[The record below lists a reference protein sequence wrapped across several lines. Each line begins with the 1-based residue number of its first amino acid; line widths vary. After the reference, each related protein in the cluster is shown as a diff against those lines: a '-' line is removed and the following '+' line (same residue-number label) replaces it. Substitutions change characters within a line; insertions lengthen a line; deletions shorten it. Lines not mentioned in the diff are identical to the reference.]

1 MEPDSIPLQFDIGQ
15 PVVRTEDKR
24 LLSGGGQF
32 TDDTTIDGQVYAKFV
47 RSPIAHGVIKSID
60 TATAADLPGILAIYT
75 SDDLRSDGIGNI
87 PSGLPL
93 KNRDGSGY
101 IVPPRTGLAIDRVR
115 HLGEPIAV
123 IIAETTAQ
131 AQEAVEAVAIEFAPL
146 PVVTEAADAVN
157 EGAPQLHVEAPGNV
171 CLDFFVGDD
180 ETTNQAFARAAHV
193 TKLRIENTRMV
204 VNTIEPRS
212 VIGQYDRVSERFTI
226 HMPSQ
231 GVMGPRGTLAKA
243 IFNVEPEQIR
253 VISNDV
259 GGSFGM
265 KGAAFVEAISV
276 LYAARKLERP
286 VKWTADRSESFV
298 ADHQGRDSLIDAE
311 LALDAKGHF
320 LGLRIRGVGNCGAY
334 LTAMGP
340 APMTNVICR
349 NLISVYKTP
358 NFSYATKAIF
368 SNTVPTGPY
377 RGAGRPESKYIMEQL
392 VDKAAREMNIDRVE
406 IRRKNL
412 IPPDAFP
419 WKAPN
424 GQTYDSG
431 EFEAIMDVALE
442 GGAWSSFEDR
452 RTKSA
457 SNGKLRGISVSN
469 YLENTG
475 AAGELIDVRFR
486 DDGTVALVTGA
497 KDMGTSHRT
506 PFMQILSQHLGVPYE
521 KIEVIQN
528 DSDEMSPG
536 ASGSGGSK
544 TLVGAGNA
552 IVDAAGGVIELGKK
566 AAAHVLE
573 AAEVDIEFN
582 RGTFT
587 VAGTDRTIN
596 IMVLAEYLQEAGDL
610 PDGVPI
616 SLDYKAV
623 HDSSPSSFPNGCH
636 VCEVEIEPETGEVE
650 IQSYTVVDDFGVV
663 VNPLVVEGQV
673 HGGIAQGIGQIL
685 VENTVYDSDGQLLTG
700 SYMDYCMPRAD
711 DMCSFDF
718 STRNVPCVTNPLGV
732 KGCGEAGNGASMPA
746 VMNAI
751 LDALSV
757 KGITELSAPASPHR
771 IWQALQQ
778 VS

>member
-1 MEPDSIPLQFDIGQ
+1 
-15 PVVRTEDKR
+15 
-24 LLSGGGQF
+24 
-32 TDDTTIDGQVYAKFV
+32 
-47 RSPIAHGVIKSID
+47 
-60 TATAADLPGILAIYT
+60 
-75 SDDLRSDGIGNI
+75 
-87 PSGLPL
+87 
-93 KNRDGSGY
+93 
-101 IVPPRTGLAIDRVR
+101 
-115 HLGEPIAV
+115 
-123 IIAETTAQ
+123 
-131 AQEAVEAVAIEFAPL
+131 
-146 PVVTEAADAVN
+146 
-157 EGAPQLHVEAPGNV
+157 
-171 CLDFFVGDD
+171 
-180 ETTNQAFARAAHV
+180 
-193 TKLRIENTRMV
+193 
-204 VNTIEPRS
+204 
-212 VIGQYDRVSERFTI
+212 
-226 HMPSQ
+226 
-231 GVMGPRGTLAKA
+231 
-243 IFNVEPEQIR
+243 
-253 VISNDV
+253 
-259 GGSFGM
+259 
-265 KGAAFVEAISV
+265 
-276 LYAARKLERP
+276 
-286 VKWTADRSESFV
+286 
-298 ADHQGRDSLIDAE
+298 
-311 LALDAKGHF
+311 
-320 LGLRIRGVGNCGAY
+320 
-334 LTAMGP
+334 
-340 APMTNVICR
+340 
-349 NLISVYKTP
+349 
-358 NFSYATKAIF
+358 
-368 SNTVPTGPY
+368 
-377 RGAGRPESKYIMEQL
+377 
-392 VDKAAREMNIDRVE
+392 
-406 IRRKNL
+406 
-412 IPPDAFP
+412 
-419 WKAPN
+419 
-424 GQTYDSG
+424 
-431 EFEAIMDVALE
+431 
-442 GGAWSSFEDR
+442 
-452 RTKSA
+452 
-457 SNGKLRGISVSN
+457 
-469 YLENTG
+469 
-475 AAGELIDVRFR
+475 
-486 DDGTVALVTGA
+486 
-497 KDMGTSHRT
+497 
-506 PFMQILSQHLGVPYE
+506 
-521 KIEVIQN
+521 
-528 DSDEMSPG
+528 MSPG

-711 DMCSFDF
+711 DMCSFEF